1 MLSDGLPI
9 LGLSLASGLRVA
21 WRRSRLR
28 IPVVAVASLSV
39 ATSAALTFGVRE
51 PLWVQVMS
59 VGGEDHPRPWDPGTH
74 PLVARYR
81 LLSPPTDG
89 TR

>member
-9 LGLSLASGLRVA
+9 LGVSLACGLRQV
-21 WRRSRLR
+21 WRHSRLR
-28 IPVVAVASLSV
+28 IPVVAVAILSV

-51 PLWVQVMS
+51 PLWVQVMH
-59 VGGEDHPRPWDPGTH
+59 VGGEAHPRPWDPGTH

-81 LLSPPTDG
+81 LLLQPTGG